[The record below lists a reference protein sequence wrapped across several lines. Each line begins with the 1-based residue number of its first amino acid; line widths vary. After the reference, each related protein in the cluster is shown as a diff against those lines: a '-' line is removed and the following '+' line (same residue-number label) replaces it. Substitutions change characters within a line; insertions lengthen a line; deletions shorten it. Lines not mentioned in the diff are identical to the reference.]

1 MRFAIYGAGASGQY
15 LGAKLHK
22 SGHDVSLIARGDR
35 LSLIRK
41 EGITV
46 YGDGEPLHAMTKAAD
61 NCSDVG
67 VVDYVFLTVKASQL
81 SEIADKL
88 GPLLGPETAVVST
101 QNGIPWLYFYKEG
114 SPHEGRRI
122 KSIDP
127 DGLITKLIP
136 MERIIG
142 SIVFPAV
149 IQNGLN
155 NVTHIEGNKL
165 SVGEPDGKTTE
176 RVRRLSKAVSES
188 GLRSPIKSDIRAEM
202 WAKLLGNIAFNPVS
216 SLTLAN
222 LHEIS
227 TEEQLIIGI
236 RHVME
241 EANAVA
247 EYFIKKVPIT
257 VDQRLAGIAKVGDHK
272 TSTLQDRE
280 KNEGM
285 EYEAIIGAVL
295 ELGDIAGESMDFTR
309 YTYGLIKLLNYKNE
323 SNVD

>member
-1 MRFAIYGAGASGQY
+1 MKFAIYGAGAIGQY
-15 LGAKLHK
+15 LGAKLGK
-22 SGHDVSLIARGDR
+22 FGHDVFLIARGDR
-35 LSLIRK
+35 LSLIQK

-46 YGDGEPLHAMTKAAD
+46 YGDGESLHTRPKATD

-67 VVDYVFLTVKASQL
+67 VVDYVFLTVKAGRL

-88 GPLLGPETAVVST
+88 GPLLGPETVVVST
-101 QNGIPWLYFYKEG
+101 QNGIPWWYFYKEG
-114 SPHEGRRI
+114 GPHEGRRI

-127 DGLITKLIP
+127 DGLITKSIP
-136 MERIIG
+136 MDQIIG

-155 NVTHIEGNKL
+155 SVTHIEGNKI
-165 SVGEPDGKTTE
+165 SVGELDGQTTT
-176 RVRRLSKAVSES
+176 RVRDLSKALRES
-188 GLRSPIKSDIRAEM
+188 GLKSPITSNIRAVM
-202 WAKLLGNIAFNPVS
+202 WAKLIGNIAFNPVS

-222 LHEIS
+222 LREIS
-227 TEEQLIIGI
+227 TDEQLIIGI
-236 RHVME
+236 RRVME

-247 EYFIKKVPIT
+247 KYFIKRVPIT

-280 KNEGM
+280 KNDGM

-295 ELGDIAGESMDFTR
+295 ELGEIAGESMDFTR
-309 YTYGLIKLLNYKNE
+309 YTYGLIKLLDYKNE
-323 SNVD
+323 SNAD